1 MAHKLSEQRIEE
13 MFAAYCEQ
21 QSVRYVA
28 EKCHI
33 HRITVR
39 RYRDNRGWDGRIAE
53 VRKMAEEKI
62 DDTLAA
68 RNARLLKV
76 VDGAVASYAKQL
88 SGRMP
93 TECPECKH
101 KFFVPVPALKATL
114 GDIEKLARTHNLLI
128 GEPTDRP
135 GANSE
140 MPKLI
145 KLALPVP
152 PGLLDNLPTAPPPE
166 KPQNSSKL

>member
-1 MAHKLSEQRIEE
+1 MAHKLSEQRIED
-13 MFAAYCEQ
+13 MFTAYCER
-21 QSVRYVA
+21 QSITYVSK
-28 EKCHI
+28 KCGVNYL
-33 HRITVR
+33 TAK
-39 RYRDNRGWDGRIAE
+39 RYRDNRGWDGRLDE
-53 VRKMAEEKI
+53 VRKKTEDKVE
-62 DDTLAA
+62 DTIAV

-135 GANSE
+135 GANTE

-152 PGLLDNLPTAPPPE
+152 PGTFDALPTALPPE